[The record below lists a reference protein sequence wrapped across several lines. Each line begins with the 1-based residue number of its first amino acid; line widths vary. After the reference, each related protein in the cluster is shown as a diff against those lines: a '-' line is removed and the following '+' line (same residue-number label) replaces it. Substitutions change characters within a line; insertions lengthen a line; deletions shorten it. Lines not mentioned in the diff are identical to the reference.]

1 MKEKSKHHELDALFN
16 ACLEGELN
24 EEEAAKLSQ
33 LIEGSSEARERYW
46 QLASVHGLVEQSMQ
60 NASLKAAT
68 GQEYVAPV
76 KTGGFFRW
84 PKVASVAAGLERAG
98 ARIGSTSLVAREV
111 RAERY
116 EVEARVVSRIR
127 RMGKG
132 RCRSSCRRTP
142 DRPAVRHGEGPR
154 REE

>member
-1 MKEKSKHHELDALFN
+1 MKEKSKHLELDALFN

-68 GQEYVAPV
+68 GQEFVAPV

-84 PKVASVAAGLERAG
+84 PRLLPLLQGSWSVSSALLWSGLSKFPSLIDHTLKAGRLLRQ
-98 ARIGSTSLVAREV
+98 
-111 RAERY
+111 
-116 EVEARVVSRIR
+116 VSRIL
-127 RMGKG
+127 K
-132 RCRSSCRRTP
+132 
-142 DRPAVRHGEGPR
+142 
-154 REE
+154 

>member
-1 MKEKSKHHELDALFN
+1 MKEKSKHHELDAIFN

-68 GQEYVAPV
+68 GQEFVAPV
-76 KTGGFFRW
+76 KTGRVLPLAKGCFRCCRARGRYLQRFFGLGFQNS
-84 PKVASVAAGLERAG
+84 PV
-98 ARIGSTSLVAREV
+98 
-111 RAERY
+111 
-116 EVEARVVSRIR
+116 
-127 RMGKG
+127 
-132 RCRSSCRRTP
+132 
-142 DRPAVRHGEGPR
+142 
-154 REE
+154 